1 MKFIFEKT
9 RNIHRTIRLLS
20 ILIILNVVGA
30 TGLIAKIKPTEIP
43 IKEAIDKGMLKVKI
57 SGSYDPR
64 VFYEILDR
72 GNGMHYGKCMAI
84 RLMSNLDS
92 MVLLKLN
99 AGTILVPTDDSVQK
113 MLVTHDVLFPLY
125 PRKSYWTSFYAMC
138 SQIHNRTP
146 TIFEA
151 FSFGETADT
160 NLVKLARYCEQSFNQ
175 NMPGQHAVWAYTDT
189 VCFETLRKYGADS
202 NSLKKSI
209 EILNAVKMITPL
221 NNSVNHEVNQNPIAT
236 ITLNSYIVYGGIGAI
251 SILTFTTF
259 IFLRMSNKN
268 KKTAV

>member
-1 MKFIFEKT
+1 M
-9 RNIHRTIRLLS
+9 RLLLL
-20 ILIILNVVGA
+20 LIVLNAMGVNEVK
-30 TGLIAKIKPTEIP
+30 AKIKPTEIP

-64 VFYEILDR
+64 VFYEIFDR

-84 RLMSNLDS
+84 RLMSNIDS

-99 AGTILVPTDDSVQK
+99 AGTLLIPNDDSVQK

-146 TIFEA
+146 TIFEG
-151 FSFGETADT
+151 FNIGDMADS
-160 NLVKLARYCEQSFNQ
+160 NLVKLAGYCEQSFNQ

-189 VCFETLRKYGADS
+189 VSFETLTEYGADS
-202 NSLKKSI
+202 NSIKKSI
-209 EILNAVKMITPL
+209 EILNAVNIVTPL
-221 NNSVNHEVNQNPIAT
+221 NNSAKFEIKRNPVAT
-236 ITLNSYIVYGGIGAI
+236 ITLSSYIVYGGLVAI
-251 SILTFTTF
+251 VILTFTTF
-259 IFLRMSNKN
+259 VFSRRSS
-268 KKTAV
+268 KKQKMAA